1 MSTDKN
7 LLTLANKIYSIFY
20 QDKEIK
26 SIEEL
31 FSDKIYLDIIGNFL
45 PNIQEEISPG
55 KTDEEKIETLSL
67 LLSLL
72 SKLIDSEID
81 INPEKIILEHD
92 KKSAQNFLEI
102 LLEITMS
109 LINSGA
115 EFEEEEDELEE
126 RKMNISDPGMKYDE
140 ESVESLRLG
149 RDKNKKKEG
158 KNKDKD
164 KINIKNDIE
173 GFDKEKSQS
182 GENLIF
188 NNNDID
194 NDNDMEQVRDS
205 EEKKNNSRLDSD
217 TKPKKDKKEINNE
230 DNEEEILRKNTDEEN
245 INITNENENEN
256 EIEVNS
262 EKKTYDIPGLLGDEE
277 EDLDKSNTKS
287 KNKSKSKSNIE
298 IDNDN
303 DNDNDNDLDEEE
315 FDLKKNKYDFGNL
328 NNSDY
333 DNSSINN
340 KLAKSVPQPMDK
352 PILTNNNSSEDYIDL
367 RKNKKS
373 KDKKNDDDD
382 DDFDYNYNDELEEKN
397 NSNSNSNTSNMNISF
412 HSKKS
417 KKQQIIDES
426 NSNTN
431 QKNTN
436 KKGNKENSTTNKK
449 RKNNTN
455 TNTNN
460 NNNKISSKK
469 NSRINTYKSEK
480 KNNENESQNQS
491 QSQTSSVDI
500 SKSSIYT
507 DSLKPAPNPHEKSQH
522 QSGAKKKEINS
533 RKSSIKSKSKSSAS
547 SIINSEIPLDT
558 QGFKFEL
565 IKELKKLYGNKI
577 GKALQGPNNSYS
589 NLDLVL
595 QEFKLAKKQEKLMKK
610 NMSKNSSKNV
620 DKNSASKSNVNL
632 SSEEPIL
639 TRDFLLKNE
648 RLLQLMLQI
657 CNQKLKNK
665 KNEQEKY
672 VRDIGQNLPFM
683 KKLKDFEYKN
693 LENLIENK
701 KYFYKNNNNYLE
713 EIYFC
718 NKLYETNLQLEAEK
732 LNRELESK
740 SMINAMKLEEKAKNI
755 KDTQDYYKNI
765 IAILNEIG
773 RREREENMRNKMNE
787 KIMYYQL
794 NNMPK
799 KELKKRMKM
808 YINAIDDDFYFNN
821 TEEAETNNNN
831 IQSNQEEINKILDNN
846 YQK

>member
-31 FSDKIYLDIIGNFL
+31 FSDKIYLDIIGNLL
-45 PNIQEEISPG
+45 PNIQEEINPG

-81 INPEKIILEHD
+81 IDPEKIILEHD

-808 YINAIDDDFYFNN
+808 YINAIDDDFYFNS

>member
-31 FSDKIYLDIIGNFL
+31 FSDKIYLDIIGNLL
-45 PNIQEEISPG
+45 PNIQEEINPG

-81 INPEKIILEHD
+81 IDPEKIILEHD

>member
-31 FSDKIYLDIIGNFL
+31 FSDKIYLDIIGNLL

-67 LLSLL
+67 LLSFL

-81 INPEKIILEHD
+81 IDPEKIILEHD

-164 KINIKNDIE
+164 KINIKDDIE

-298 IDNDN
+298 IDN